1 MRKMF
6 ESEDEEKRYR
16 FKDTNDVDYNDDEC

>member
-6 ESEDEEKRYR
+6 ESEDEENIYS
-16 FKDTNDVDYNDDEC
+16 FKDNSYVDYNDDEC